1 VQLEEVDNMGLEIA
15 DGVMIG
21 FIVAVVTGIV
31 VIVRHCKNTSYRDED

>member
-21 FIVAVVTGIV
+21 FIVAVIAGLV

>member
-1 VQLEEVDNMGLEIA
+1 VQLEEVDKMEYA